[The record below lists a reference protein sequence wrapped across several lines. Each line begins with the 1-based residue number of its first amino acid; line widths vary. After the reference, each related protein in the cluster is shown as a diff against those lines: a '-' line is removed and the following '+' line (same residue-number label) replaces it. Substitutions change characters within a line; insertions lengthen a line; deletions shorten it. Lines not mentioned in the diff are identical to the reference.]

1 MALKIPFST
10 GAEHVGILR
19 NEGGNLPHIM
29 ARVKA
34 HQGALNAILH
44 TGAAR
49 AHRGNPAASLKI
61 WKLYALPVL
70 MKGLGSLV
78 LLQSEI
84 TIIAQHIKETQEK
97 LMRLYPKTPQCVV
110 SFLAGC
116 LPGKALVHL
125 KMFSI
130 FIMICLLKGSILHQY
145 SLQVLTK
152 SKSSDKSWFTA
163 IRDLCL
169 QYNLSHPVVLLQ
181 SELTKDQL
189 KLKVKKAVINF
200 WETKLRSEAA
210 TLPSLQYFHPQFMS
224 LCSTHP
230 ILMLAGP
237 SPYQSV
243 MS

>member
-1 MALKIPFST
+1 MDCHQLSSPLKIPFST

-34 HQGALNAILH
+34 HRGALNAILH

-110 SFLAGC
+110 SFLASRQSPC
-116 LPGKALVHL
+116 SPENVQHIYND
-125 KMFSI
+125 MPP
-130 FIMICLLKGSILHQY
+130 KGQH
-145 SLQVLTK
+145 
-152 SKSSDKSWFTA
+152 SS
-163 IRDLCL
+163 
-169 QYNLSHPVVLLQ
+169 PV
-181 SELTKDQL
+181 
-189 KLKVKKAVINF
+189 F
-200 WETKLRSEAA
+200 
-210 TLPSLQYFHPQFMS
+210 PP
-224 LCSTHP
+224 STHQVQ
-230 ILMLAGP
+230 IF
-237 SPYQSV
+237 
-243 MS
+243 